1 MSYMSRYEEWKTSN
15 VFDSSIHEEL
25 EKMDPAVDKKEI
37 EDRFYK
43 ELEFGTGGLR
53 GIMGAGTNRLN
64 KYTIGKATLGFGRY
78 LLQKYAEE
86 DCRKRGVVIG
96 YDTRNNSYEYAVCTA
111 DILSGLGIQVYLHVD
126 PRPTPQLSFSVR
138 YFEALAG
145 VVITASH
152 NPREYNGYK
161 IYDECGCQLIPG
173 KAKEVMAY
181 MKEVRDYSEINF
193 EGNPAF
199 IKYVDITEE
208 FVNTVLGQSR
218 YQNQNAKKALKIM
231 YTPLHGT
238 GKVPVLQALRKDGFE
253 QVMCVA
259 EQACADGD
267 FSTVVSPNPE
277 DRAALLKGI
286 ELGQKVKAD
295 IVIGTDPDCD
305 RIGVAVRDLDG
316 FVLLTGNQA
325 GALLTDFV
333 LQNTDMTK
341 YARPAVIKTIVT
353 SELGAEIAR
362 KKGAA
367 IFSTLTGF
375 KYIGEKMVQFEEA
388 KMHQDESRAFDFLC
402 GYEESYGYLVGDH
415 AHDKDAVVAAVL
427 ICEMTARL
435 KAEGKSLLDRLK
447 ELYAEYGYYLDDME
461 SCMFRGKDGMEQM
474 KQKMDRL
481 RSVNFLFEESE
492 KRTDYKTKVAAEENF
507 GVLPSANVLKF
518 SLKDGSW
525 VAVRP
530 SGTEPKIKMYYSIK
544 AEDGKE
550 AQRKLEKLKKV
561 IKEKLE
567 V

>member
-1 MSYMSRYEEWKTSN
+1 MSYMSRYEEWKTSSI
-15 VFDSSIHEEL
+15 FDSSIHEEL

-78 LLQKYAEE
+78 LLQKYTQET
-86 DCRKRGVVIG
+86 CRKKGVVIG

-111 DILSGLGIQVYLHVD
+111 NILSGLGIQVYLHAD

-138 YFEALAG
+138 YYQALAG

-152 NPREYNGYK
+152 NPKEYNGYK
-161 IYDECGCQLIPG
+161 IYDEYGCQLVPG
-173 KAKEVMAY
+173 KAKEVMSY
-181 MKEVRDYSEINF
+181 MKEVGDYSEIDF
-193 EGNPAF
+193 EGNPEL
-199 IKYVDITEE
+199 IKYVDVTEE
-208 FVNTVLGQSR
+208 FVDAVLRQSR
-218 YQNQNAKKALKIM
+218 YQDQKAKDALKII

-238 GKVPVLQALRKDGFE
+238 GKVPVLQALQKDGFGK
-253 QVMCVA
+253 VMCVA
-259 EQACADGD
+259 EQVKADGN
-267 FSTVVSPNPE
+267 FSTAASPNPE
-277 DRAALLKGI
+277 DRAALLRGI
-286 ELGQKVKAD
+286 ALGKKVQAD

-305 RIGVAVRDLDG
+305 RIGIAVREQDE
-316 FVLLTGNQA
+316 FVLLTGNQT

-388 KMHQDESRAFDFLC
+388 QKSGDEKRAFDFLC
-402 GYEESYGYLVGDH
+402 GYEESYGYLVGAH

-427 ICEMTARL
+427 ICEMAARL
-435 KAEGKSLLDRLK
+435 KAEGKSLTERLK
-447 ELYAEYGYYLDDME
+447 ELYTEYGYYLDDME

-474 KQKMDRL
+474 KAKMDRL
-481 RSVNFLFEESE
+481 RSVKYLFEESE
-492 KRTDYKTKVAAEENF
+492 KRTDYKTLVEAEENF
-507 GVLPSANVLKF
+507 GRLPSANVLKF
-518 SLKDGSW
+518 FLADGSW

-544 AEDGKE
+544 AEDEKE
-550 AQRKLEKLKKV
+550 AKGKLEKLKSV
-561 IKEKLE
+561 IKEELE